1 MKLNFCHDPEV
12 PDCHERP
19 GSMYIAEAVAK
30 FSTSDLGAE
39 PGSQGHPLS
48 ALLPASHH
56 RDKNL
61 MF

>member
-1 MKLNFCHDPEV
+1 
-12 PDCHERP
+12 
-19 GSMYIAEAVAK
+19 MYIVEVVAK

-61 MF
+61 MV

>member
-1 MKLNFCHDPEV
+1 
-12 PDCHERP
+12 
-19 GSMYIAEAVAK
+19 MYIVEVVAK

-39 PGSQGHPLS
+39 PESQGHPLS

-61 MF
+61 MV